1 MAKERVK
8 RKLSAILCAD
18 VVGYSRLMGEDE
30 TATLSALNS
39 CDKEIIEPTVKEH
52 NGRIFKR
59 LGDGF
64 LVEFSSAVDSVEC
77 ALAWQKQIEDK
88 NHPLKFRIGIN
99 LGDVISQ
106 DDDVYGDGVN
116 IAARLEKLA
125 DPGGI
130 CISRNIYDHIKKKVN
145 LGFEFLG
152 EQPVKNI
159 SEPVSV
165 YKLLTKSEDAGKLI
179 GDKST
184 ISFRRPW
191 FALGGLALIVLIV
204 AGAIT
209 LWNDL
214 KLPDIEAANLE
225 KMAFELPEK
234 PSIAVLPFTNLSDD
248 PEHELVSEAL
258 TSDII
263 SILSY
268 QNDLFVIDRHSSFY
282 YKDKPLKIGTV
293 AEELGVQHVLEG
305 SIQISGN
312 KIRVTAQ
319 LIDAINGEHLWT
331 ERYDK
336 SFTDIFKLVDDITFN
351 IISEIQSE
359 ILGESP
365 GDPREGGTEN
375 IEAWLLYLKAQKYG
389 RNQTQE
395 ENYKAMELFEQA
407 LEKDPDFVNA
417 RVGLGWKIWHA
428 GLKGYTEKPDEALK
442 KAEEIAQQLLKEHP
456 NNVEVNALMAA
467 VHMTNREFP
476 EALAL
481 AEKNVEIDPNSA
493 RTNAD
498 LAWILL
504 SNMQPDKSIDQFEKA
519 MRLDPYYPPWF
530 LNVMIRSYVLAGRYN
545 EAKLAIQEQLR
556 RSPGNFFN
564 GQAHLNLAV
573 VYSKLGEPEKAKDE
587 LAKAIEIWPKN
598 TISFVKR
605 EVDCTDQTFVADYFQ
620 TLQLLGLPD

>member
-30 TATLSALNS
+30 AATLNALNT
-39 CDKEIIEPTVKEH
+39 CDAEIIEPTVKEH

-77 ALAWQKQIEDK
+77 ALAWQKQIEDN

-99 LGDVISQ
+99 LGDVIAQ

-116 IAARLEKLA
+116 IAARVEKLA

-145 LGFEFLG
+145 LGYEFLG
-152 EQPVKNI
+152 EKQVKNI
-159 SEPVSV
+159 SEPVGV

-179 GDKST
+179 GEKSP
-184 ISFRRPW
+184 IIFKRPW
-191 FALGGLALIVLIV
+191 FALGGLALIVLI

-209 LWNDL
+209 LWNNF
-214 KLPDIEAANLE
+214 KLPDIEAADLE

-234 PSIAVLPFTNLSDD
+234 PSIAVLPFTNLSGD
-248 PEHELVSEAL
+248 PEHELVSDAL

-263 SILSY
+263 STLSY
-268 QNDLFVIDRHSSFY
+268 QSELFVIDRHSSFF
-282 YKDKPLKIGTV
+282 YKDKPVKIATV

-305 SIQISGN
+305 SIQISSD

-351 IISEIQSE
+351 IISETQSE

-375 IEAWLLYLKAQKYG
+375 LEAWLLYLQAQKHR
-389 RNQTQE
+389 RNQTKE
-395 ENYKAMELFEQA
+395 GFHKAMELLEQA

-417 RVGLGWKIWHA
+417 RTGRGWVIWHT
-428 GLKGYTEKPDEALK
+428 GLKGYSETPDEALK
-442 KAEEIAQQLLKEHP
+442 EAEEIAQQLVKNYP
-456 NNVEVNALMAA
+456 NNVNVNGLMIA
-467 VHMTNREFP
+467 VHMTNREFS

-481 AEKNVEIDPNSA
+481 AEKNVEIEPNSA
-493 RTNAD
+493 KTNAD
-498 LAWILL
+498 LAWVLL
-504 SNMQPDKSIDQFEKA
+504 SNMQPDKAINQFEKA

-530 LNVMIRSYVLAGRYN
+530 LNVMIRSYVLAGRYD
-545 EAKLAIQEQLR
+545 EAKLAIQQQLQ

-573 VYSKLGEPEKAKDE
+573 VYSNLGEPEKAKAE
-587 LAKAIEIWPKN
+587 IAKAIEIWPKN
-598 TISFVKR
+598 TISFVRR

-620 TLQLLGLPD
+620 TLQQLGLPE

>member
-30 TATLSALNS
+30 AATLNALNT
-39 CDKEIIEPTVKEH
+39 CDAEIIEPTVKEH

-77 ALAWQKQIEDK
+77 ALAWQKQIENK
-88 NHPLKFRIGIN
+88 NHPLQFRIGIN
-99 LGDVISQ
+99 LGDVIEQ
-106 DDDVYGDGVN
+106 DEDMYGDGVN
-116 IAARLEKLA
+116 IAARIEKLA

-145 LGFEFLG
+145 LGYEFLG
-152 EQPVKNI
+152 EKQVKNI
-159 SEPVSV
+159 SEPVGV

-179 GDKST
+179 GEKSP
-184 ISFRRPW
+184 IIFKRPW
-191 FALGGLALIVLIV
+191 FALGGLALIVLI

-209 LWNDL
+209 LWNNF
-214 KLPDIEAANLE
+214 KLPDIEAADLE

-234 PSIAVLPFTNLSDD
+234 PSIAVLPFTNLSGD
-248 PEHELVSEAL
+248 PEHELVSDAL

-263 SILSY
+263 STLSY
-268 QNDLFVIDRHSSFY
+268 QSELFVIDRHSSFF
-282 YKDKPLKIGTV
+282 YKDKPVKIATV

-305 SIQISGN
+305 SIQISSD

-351 IISEIQSE
+351 IISETQSE

-375 IEAWLLYLKAQKYG
+375 LEAWLLYLQAQKHR
-389 RNQTQE
+389 RNQTKE
-395 ENYKAMELFEQA
+395 GFHKAMELLEQA

-417 RVGLGWKIWHA
+417 RTGRGWVIWHT
-428 GLKGYTEKPDEALK
+428 GLKGYSETPDEALK
-442 KAEEIAQQLLKEHP
+442 EAEEIAQQLVKNYP
-456 NNVEVNALMAA
+456 NNVNVNGLMIA
-467 VHMTNREFP
+467 VHMTNREFS

-481 AEKNVEIDPNSA
+481 AEKNVEIEPNSA
-493 RTNAD
+493 KTNAD
-498 LAWILL
+498 LAWVLL
-504 SNMQPDKSIDQFEKA
+504 SNMQPDKAINQFEKA

-530 LNVMIRSYVLAGRYN
+530 LNVMIRSYVLAGRYD
-545 EAKLAIQEQLR
+545 EAKLAIQQQLQ

-573 VYSKLGEPEKAKDE
+573 VYSNLGEPEKAKAE
-587 LAKAIEIWPKN
+587 IAKAIEIWPKN
-598 TISFVKR
+598 TISFVRR

-620 TLQLLGLPD
+620 TLQQLGLPE

>member
-1 MAKERVK
+1 MAEERVK

-18 VVGYSRLMGEDE
+18 VVEYSRLMGEDE
-30 TATLSALNS
+30 AATLKLLNT
-39 CDKEIIEPTVKEH
+39 CDAEIIQPIVKEH

-77 ALAWQKQIEDK
+77 ALAWQKQIEDQ
-88 NHPLKFRIGIN
+88 NYPLQFRIGIN
-99 LGDVISQ
+99 LGDVIAQ

-116 IAARLEKLA
+116 IAARIEKLA

-130 CISRNIYDHIKKKVN
+130 CISRTIYDHIKKKVN

-152 EQPVKNI
+152 DQQVKNI
-159 SEPVSV
+159 LEPVGV

-179 GDKST
+179 GEKST
-184 ISFRRPW
+184 IIFKRPW
-191 FALGGLALIVLIV
+191 FAFGGLALIVLI

-209 LWNDL
+209 LWNDF

-248 PEHELVSEAL
+248 PEHDLVSDAL

-268 QNDLFVIDRHSSFY
+268 QNDLFVIDRHSSFF
-282 YKDKPLKIGTV
+282 YKDKPVKIATV

-351 IISEIQSE
+351 IISETQSE

-365 GDPREGGTEN
+365 GNPREGGTEN
-375 IEAWLLYLKAQKYG
+375 LEAWLLYLKAQKYG
-389 RNQTQE
+389 RNQTEE

-407 LEKDPDFVNA
+407 FEKDPDFVNA
-417 RVGLGWKIWHA
+417 RVGQGWKIWHA

-442 KAEEIAQQLLKEHP
+442 KAEEIAQQLVKDHP

-467 VHMTNREFP
+467 VHMTSREFP

-481 AEKNVEIDPNSA
+481 AEKNVGIDPNSA

-504 SNMQPDKSIDQFEKA
+504 SNMQPDKSIDYFEKA
-519 MRLDPYYPPWF
+519 MRLDPYYPPWY

-545 EAKLAIQEQLR
+545 EARLAIQEQLR

-573 VYSKLGEPEKAKDE
+573 VYSKLGEPEKAKVE
-587 LAKAIEIWPKN
+587 LAKALEIWPKN
-598 TISFVKR
+598 TISFVRR

-620 TLQLLGLPD
+620 TLQQLGLPE

>member
-1 MAKERVK
+1 MAEERVK

-18 VVGYSRLMGEDE
+18 VVEYSRLMGEDE
-30 TATLSALNS
+30 AATLKILNS
-39 CDKEIIEPTVKEH
+39 CDAEVIEPTVKEH
-52 NGRIFKR
+52 HGRIFKR

-77 ALAWQKQIEDK
+77 ALAWQKQVEEKDY
-88 NHPLKFRIGIN
+88 PLKFRIGIN
-99 LGDVISQ
+99 LGDVITQ

-116 IAARLEKLA
+116 IAARIEKLA
-125 DPGGI
+125 EPGGI

-152 EQPVKNI
+152 EQQVKNI
-159 SEPVSV
+159 SEPVGV

-179 GDKST
+179 GEKNT
-184 ISFRRPW
+184 LVIKKPW
-191 FALGGLALIVLIV
+191 LVVGGLALIVLI

-209 LWNDL
+209 LWNDFRL
-214 KLPDIEAANLE
+214 TDIEAANLE

-248 PEHELVSEAL
+248 PEYELVSDAL

-268 QNDLFVIDRHSSFY
+268 QNDLFVIDRHSSFF
-282 YKDKPLKIGTV
+282 YKDKPVKIGTV
-293 AEELGVQHVLEG
+293 AEELGVQYVLEG

-336 SFTDIFKLVDDITFN
+336 AFTDIFKLVDDITFN
-351 IISEIQSE
+351 IISETQSE
-359 ILGESP
+359 IVGESP

-375 IEAWLLYLKAQKYG
+375 LEAWLLYQKAQKYG
-389 RNQTQE
+389 RNQTEE
-395 ENYKAMELFEQA
+395 ENHKAMELFEQA
-407 LEKDPDFVNA
+407 LEKDPGFVNA
-417 RVGLGWKIWHA
+417 RVGQGWKVWHA
-428 GLKGYTEKPDEALK
+428 GLKGYTETPDEALK
-442 KAEEIAQQLLKEHP
+442 EAEAIAQRLVKDYP
-456 NNVEVNALMAA
+456 NNVEVNGLMIA

-481 AEKNVEIDPNSA
+481 AQKNVEIDPNSA
-493 RTNAD
+493 KTNAD
-498 LAWILL
+498 LAWVLL
-504 SNMQPDKSIDQFEKA
+504 SNMQPDKAIYQFEKA
-519 MRLDPYYPPWF
+519 MRLDPYYPPWY
-530 LNVMIRSYVLAGRYN
+530 LNVMIRSYVLAGRYD
-545 EAKLAIQEQLR
+545 EAKLAIQQQLQ

-573 VYSKLGEPEKAKDE
+573 VYSKLGEPEQAQIE

-598 TISFVKR
+598 TISFVRR
-605 EVDCTDQTFVADYFQ
+605 EVDCTDQSFVADYFQ
-620 TLQLLGLPD
+620 TLQQLGLPE